1 MHKTDDPTLPPP
13 AVLDALR
20 DGYHHPL
27 TEAEIAALWD
37 TPDTETARAAKAYL
51 ARMAEV
57 PRGDHAP
64 PAPLLRALRRPR
76 SLQQRIAR
84 LKAAQ
89 KAC

>member
-1 MHKTDDPTLPPP
+1 MQDDPTLPPQG
-13 AVLDALR
+13 VLAALR

-27 TEAEIAALWD
+27 TEAEIEALWD
-37 TPDTETARAAKAYL
+37 TPDTETARAAKAYR

-76 SLQQRIAR
+76 SFQQRL
-84 LKAAQ
+84 LKA
-89 KAC
+89 KVR